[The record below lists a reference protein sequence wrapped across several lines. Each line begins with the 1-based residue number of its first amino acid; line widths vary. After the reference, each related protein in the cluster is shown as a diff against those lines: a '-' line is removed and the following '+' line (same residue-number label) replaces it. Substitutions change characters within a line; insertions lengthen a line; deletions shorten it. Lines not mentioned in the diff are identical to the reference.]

1 MIVLLFYVFVINII
15 EGPDFESSEEDSDAD
30 DVYGNFYFEI
40 LKSFFL
46 KKTP

>member
-30 DVYGNFYFEI
+30 DVYGNFY
-40 LKSFFL
+40 LDRK
-46 KKTP
+46 